1 MKSLTQFIMSKKSH
15 IYVEGENSENPIL
28 DNMIYLNI
36 NKNNFIMIF
45 YIILKNKFKSN
56 LFS

>member
-1 MKSLTQFIMSKKSH
+1 MSKKSH